1 MSPYRNRW
9 GNKVMVEIVRAWVV
23 ILGCLILIS
32 CAGGQ
37 TPSVEKAAAVKLSP
51 SLEDS
56 TYIELDAGIESDFLD
71 AVDRMENNDYIS
83 AIEKLESVIDREKR
97 LIAPFVNVAI
107 AYRKTGEV
115 EQAEKNL
122 ATALTLDP
130 LHPVANNEL
139 GLIYRQAGKFEEARA
154 AYELVTENHPD
165 FTAAM
170 INLGV
175 LCDLYMHDFECAL
188 EQFER
193 YLSLNPNDKNVS
205 IWVADVKRRVK

>member
-1 MSPYRNRW
+1 MI
-9 GNKVMVEIVRAWVV
+9 KTFHTWVI

-32 CAGGQ
+32 CAGGRA
-37 TPSVEKAAAVKLSP
+37 PRVEKAAAVKLSP
-51 SLEDS
+51 PLEGS
-56 TYIELDAGIESDFLD
+56 AYINLESDIESDFLD
-71 AVDRMENNDYIS
+71 AVDRMENKDYAS
-83 AIEKLESVIDREKR
+83 AIEILESVIDREKR
-97 LIAPFVNVAI
+97 LIAPFVNIAI
-107 AYRKTGEV
+107 AYRKTGKV
-115 EQAEKNL
+115 EQAEENL
-122 ATALTLDP
+122 AKALALDP
-130 LHPVANNEL
+130 VHSVANNEL

-154 AYELVTENHPD
+154 AYELVTDNDPD

-193 YLSLNPNDKNVS
+193 YLALNPNDKKVS

>member
-1 MSPYRNRW
+1 MIKTYRT
-9 GNKVMVEIVRAWVV
+9 WVV
-23 ILGCLILIS
+23 ILGCFILIS

-37 TPSVEKAAAVKLSP
+37 TPRVEKAAAVKLSP
-51 SLEDS
+51 QLEDLA
-56 TYIELDAGIESDFLD
+56 YIELDTGIESDFLD
-71 AVDRMENNDYIS
+71 AVDSMENSDYIK

-97 LIAPFVNVAI
+97 LIAPFVNIAI
-107 AYRKTGEV
+107 AYRKIGEV

-122 ATALTLDP
+122 STALALDP
-130 LHPVANNEL
+130 VHPVANNEL

-165 FTAAM
+165 FAAAM

-175 LCDLYMHDFECAL
+175 LCDLYIHDFECAL

-193 YLSLNPNDKNVS
+193 YLALNPNDKNVS

>member
-1 MSPYRNRW
+1 MIKTFHT
-9 GNKVMVEIVRAWVV
+9 GVV

-37 TPSVEKAAAVKLSP
+37 APRVEKAAAVKLSP
-51 SLEDS
+51 PPEDS
-56 TYIELDAGIESDFLD
+56 AYINLDADIESDFLD
-71 AVDRMENNDYIS
+71 AVDRMENSDYVS
-83 AIEKLESVIDREKR
+83 AIEKLESVIGREKR
-97 LIAPFVNVAI
+97 LIAPFVNIAI

-122 ATALTLDP
+122 AKALELDP
-130 LHPVANNEL
+130 VHPVANNEL

-154 AYELVTENHPD
+154 VYELVIKNHPD
-165 FTAAM
+165 STAAM

-175 LCDLYMHDFECAL
+175 LCDLYMHDYECAL

-193 YLSLNPNDKNVS
+193 YLALNPDDKKIF
-205 IWVADVKRRVK
+205 IWVADVKQRVK

>member
-1 MSPYRNRW
+1 MI
-9 GNKVMVEIVRAWVV
+9 KIVRIWVV
-23 ILGCLILIS
+23 ILSCLILIS

-37 TPSVEKAAAVKLSP
+37 APRVEKAAAVKLSP
-51 SLEDS
+51 PLEDS
-56 TYIELDAGIESDFLD
+56 AYINLDSDIESDFLD
-71 AVDRMENNDYIS
+71 AVDRMENSDYAS
-83 AIEKLESVIDREKR
+83 AIEILESVIDREKR
-97 LIAPFVNVAI
+97 LIAPFVNIAI

-115 EQAEKNL
+115 KQAEENL
-122 ATALTLDP
+122 TKALGMDP
-130 LHPVANNEL
+130 VHPVANNEL

-175 LCDLYMHDFECAL
+175 LCDLYMHDYKCAL

-193 YLSLNPNDKNVS
+193 YLALNPDDKNVF

>member
-1 MSPYRNRW
+1 MIKSYR
-9 GNKVMVEIVRAWVV
+9 IWVLV
-23 ILGCLILIS
+23 LSCLVLIS
-32 CAGGQ
+32 CAGGKAPQ
-37 TPSVEKAAAVKLSP
+37 VEKVAAVEPSP
-51 SLEDS
+51 ALGDS
-56 TYIELDAGIESDFLD
+56 AYIELDADIEEDFLD
-71 AVDRMENNDYIS
+71 AVDSMENYDYAS

-97 LIAPFVNVAI
+97 LIAPFINIAI
-107 AYRKTGEV
+107 AYRKAGEV

-122 ATALTLDP
+122 SKALEIDP

-139 GLIYRQAGKFEEARA
+139 GLIYRKAGKFIEART

-193 YLSLNPNDKNVS
+193 YLALNPDDKEVS
-205 IWVADVKRRVK
+205 IWVADVKRRVKQ